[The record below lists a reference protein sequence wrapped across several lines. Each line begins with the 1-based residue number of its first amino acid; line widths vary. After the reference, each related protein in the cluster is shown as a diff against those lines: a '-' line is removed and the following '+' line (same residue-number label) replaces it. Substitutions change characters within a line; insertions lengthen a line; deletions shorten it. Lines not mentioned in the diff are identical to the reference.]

1 LSAGAARVRLLGMTH
16 PHLPRS
22 WFAVA
27 SFVTLLLPAL
37 PAHALFKVVGPDGKI
52 TYSDRPLPAA
62 DGRAVQVNRDGST
75 ATNDVALPFA
85 LRQVMAKFPVMLYTS
100 SQCDACEMGRALLQ
114 RRGIPFSER
123 TATTNEDKEVWEK
136 ITGGQEAPVLKVGS
150 QVLRGFTASA
160 WEETLDVAGYSR
172 QSQLPPNYKAAAAQ
186 PLVEPKPAKP
196 PVAGP
201 ETTPAPAPVDP
212 RSNPGG
218 IRF

>member
-1 LSAGAARVRLLGMTH
+1 MNITSL
-16 PHLPRS
+16 RS
-22 WFAVA
+22 WVAVA
-27 SFVTLLLPAL
+27 TILLSAL

-52 TYSDRPLPAA
+52 TYSDRPPPG
-62 DGRAVQVNRDGST
+62 DTRAVQVNRDGSI
-75 ATNDVALPFA
+75 ATNDVSLPFA
-85 LRQVMAKFPVMLYTS
+85 LRQVMAKFPVTLYTAS
-100 SQCDACEMGRALLQ
+100 KCEACEMGRALLQ
-114 RRGIPFSER
+114 RRGIPFAER

-136 ITGGQEAPVLKVGS
+136 ITGGQEAPVIKIGS

-186 PLVEPKPAKP
+186 PLVEPKPTKL
-196 PVAGP
+196 PVAAP
-201 ETTPAPAPVDP
+201 DATPTPAPIDP